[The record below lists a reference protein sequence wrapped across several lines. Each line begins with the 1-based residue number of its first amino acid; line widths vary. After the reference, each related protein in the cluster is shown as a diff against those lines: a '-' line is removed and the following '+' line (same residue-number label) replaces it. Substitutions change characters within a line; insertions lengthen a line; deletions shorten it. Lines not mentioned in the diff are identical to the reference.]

1 LGFACTQPLRMP
13 RGQERRFVVAEISF
27 RKAEP
32 AEADAIAG
40 LINRAFAVERFFVDG
55 DRTSPQKVRELFGT
69 GSFLVAEDGDGLVG
83 CVYVER
89 RGERGYVGL
98 LSIDPT
104 RQRSGLGSRLMAAAE
119 DHARKAGCQAVDL
132 RVVNLRQELPGFYH
146 RLGYT
151 ETGAEPFPPDAKP
164 KLPCHLV
171 TMSKLLA

>member
-1 LGFACTQPLRMP
+1 
-13 RGQERRFVVAEISF
+13 VAREISF

-32 AEADAIAG
+32 AEADTIAG
-40 LINRAFAVERFFVDG
+40 LINRAFAVERCFIEG
-55 DRTSPQKVRELFGT
+55 DRTSPEKVRERFRT
-69 GSFLVAEDGDGLVG
+69 GNFLVAEDGDALVG

-89 RGERGYVGL
+89 RQERAYVGL
-98 LSIDPT
+98 LSIEPA
-104 RQRSGLGSRLMAAAE
+104 RQGSGLGSRLMAVAE
-119 DHARKAGCQAVDL
+119 DHARNWGCLAVDL

-146 RLGYT
+146 RLGYN